1 MNNTND
7 NRPIKAK
14 RIFEYSR
21 TKQKYDEYYTQRN
34 EVEDIFEKV
43 IGYDFLKDKIIYCP
57 CDGEESEF
65 VKYLKEKK
73 DTIKYKQLI
82 YTSDDFNTHI
92 DLIETADLVITN
104 PPFSKVRQEYFP
116 LMLKH
121 AKYFFFF
128 HSTGPMYIY
137 KDFNVK
143 LYKQNKHYKFN
154 TPYTENY
161 KVTELNINHIYVT
174 NFDCNILWNH
184 TPISKKYDEI
194 FKDKEP
200 VYAKIDSGDSY
211 LCVDKLLDIPVDYD
225 KPIFVPI
232 TILFDYYKQYFDIIN
247 YKGKIEYSD
256 GRSRYTRFLV
266 KWKNNKE
273 M

>member
-34 EVEDIFEKV
+34 EVEDIFEKM
-43 IGYDFLKDKIIYCP
+43 IGYDFLKNKIIYCP

-104 PPFSKVRQEYFP
+104 PPFSKVIREYFP

-128 HSTGPMYIY
+128 HSVVSMWKY
-137 KDFNVK
+137 KNNDVK
-143 LYKQNKHYKFN
+143 LHRAKHYKFIM
-154 TPYTENY
+154 PC
-161 KVTELNINHIYVT
+161 KVRKSNKQEIDINHIYVT
-174 NFDCNILWNH
+174 NFDCNNLYQHQEIKY
-184 TPISKKYDEI
+184 TYDEI
-194 FKDKEP
+194 FKDKQP
-200 VYAKIDSGDSY
+200 VYGKTDKGNY
-211 LCVDKLLDIPVDYD
+211 LNVDKLLDIPVDYD

-232 TILFDYYKQYFDIIN
+232 TILFEYYKQYFDIIN

-266 KWKNNKE
+266 KWKNNKK